1 MSNVILLD
9 PSDNIRPNRVQD
21 YIQPKYLNIE
31 VILSADIGTGTGALA
46 IMIILIEDME
56 DMADMADAEDVEDA
70 HHVWLVPHVRLAQH
84 AQHAHHADHFADH
97 SVHIDLSKIMI

>member
-21 YIQPKYLNIE
+21 YIQLKYLNIE
-31 VILSADIGTGTGALA
+31 VILSVDIGIGTGALA
-46 IMIILIEDME
+46 IMIILME
-56 DMADMADAEDVEDA
+56 DMADMADMVDAEDVEDA
-70 HHVWLVPHVRLAQH
+70 HHVWLVPHARL